1 MIGWAEAIGVE
12 VKAMIEAV
20 LESRQYP
27 EQAYKACL
35 GILNLARKYGKE
47 RLNEACE
54 RALQYRCYTYR
65 SVRNILENN
74 LDKLRD
80 QDKHTIYRKL
90 PMHENIRGN
99 EYFH

>member
-1 MIGWAEAIGVE
+1 
-12 VKAMIEAV
+12 MIEAV

-35 GILNLARKYGKE
+35 GILNLARKYGRE
-47 RLNEACE
+47 RLNEACA
-54 RALQYRCYTYR
+54 RALEYRCYSYR

-74 LDKLRD
+74 LEKLRD
-80 QDKHTIYRKL
+80 HKTIHREL
-90 PMHENIRGN
+90 PVHENIRGN